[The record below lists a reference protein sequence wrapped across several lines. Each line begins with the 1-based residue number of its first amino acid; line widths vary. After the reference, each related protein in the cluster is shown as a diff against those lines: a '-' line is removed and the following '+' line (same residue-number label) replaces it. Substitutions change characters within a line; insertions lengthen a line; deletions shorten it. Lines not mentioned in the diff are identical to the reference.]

1 MPLYLLINAKL
12 KVLKEFLDKIIKE
25 EKIRPL
31 ISPVRALILFVLKKD
46 NTLRFCVDYYKL
58 NRVTVKNRG
67 ILPLVSEMLNRIKN
81 AVIFTKIDLK
91 DTYYRIRIAKG
102 DEWKT
107 AFGTRYGHFKF
118 LVIPIGLINAL
129 ATF

>member
-1 MPLYLLINAKL
+1 MPLYLLISIKL
-12 KVLKEFLDKIIKE
+12 KILKEFLNKIIKE

-31 ISPVRALILFVLKKD
+31 VNPAQAPILFVLKKD
-46 NTLRFCVDYYKL
+46 GMLQLYVNYRRL

-67 ILPLVSEMLNRIKN
+67 ILPLVSEILNRIKN

-102 DEWKT
+102 DE
-107 AFGTRYGHFKF
+107 
-118 LVIPIGLINAL
+118 
-129 ATF
+129 